1 VENECSRFRTC
12 VGIVALCRTNNWRE
26 LGCRECWKIVLHY
39 KLTSRRNRSLTFILS
54 RFGGK
59 LVIEGDLSVGDLVA
73 FMLYTTQIGASI
85 GMMSGLVGS
94 FFVAQGAS
102 KRSFQLIDRE
112 PKV

>member
-1 VENECSRFRTC
+1 MAT
-12 VGIVALCRTNNWRE
+12 
-26 LGCRECWKIVLHY
+26 
-39 KLTSRRNRSLTFILS
+39 TSGV

-59 LVIEGDLSVGDLVA
+59 LVIEGDLTVGDLVA

-112 PKV
+112 PKVCVSWLTVRGCSMWWCCVPTGVATSLL

>member
-1 VENECSRFRTC
+1 LPRLQSPSV
-12 VGIVALCRTNNWRE
+12 
-26 LGCRECWKIVLHY
+26 
-39 KLTSRRNRSLTFILS
+39 

-59 LVIEGDLSVGDLVA
+59 LVIEGDLTVGDLVA

-112 PKV
+112 PKVSRRARSLRNPPQKGGALASP

>member
-1 VENECSRFRTC
+1 M
-12 VGIVALCRTNNWRE
+12 
-26 LGCRECWKIVLHY
+26 
-39 KLTSRRNRSLTFILS
+39 
-54 RFGGK
+54 
-59 LVIEGDLSVGDLVA
+59 IEGDLTVGDLVA

-112 PKV
+112 PQVRAGQELGVRLAGDPPPP